1 MVGIYPNYQSAYAA
15 WKGAAQR
22 SVDNAMMRYF
32 IVHLHRLLAPNG
44 LAAGDTHIV
53 TSLPQ
58 KAEKKQRPR
67 LRLDAASRALFPRFM
82 MDWVWPRRLELIWTL
97 FLTVCLAGV
106 TGSYPAIIKKSFDLL
121 MGGHKGALPW
131 VLAAIVGITLARATL
146 LFLQAVASSR
156 VVLRLT
162 SDMQKVAFRHLINS
176 DFSRLSR
183 ETPGRLMSRLTNDI
197 GFIQVALT
205 AGLNSFLRDLFS
217 VIALVFAMLYL
228 DWAMTLIVLGVYPLA
243 AIPVAA
249 ISDGSAALQN
259 ARRAALAT

>member
-1 MVGIYPNYQSAYAA
+1 MS
-15 WKGAAQR
+15 
-22 SVDNAMMRYF
+22 
-32 IVHLHRLLAPNG
+32 
-44 LAAGDTHIV
+44 
-53 TSLPQ
+53 SLPQ

-67 LRLDAASRALFPRFM
+67 LRLDAASRALLHRFM

-162 SDMQKVAFRHLINS
+162 SDMQKAAFQASHQFGFLTPFARDAGTADVPPDERHWIYS
-176 DFSRLSR
+176 
-183 ETPGRLMSRLTNDI
+183 GRVDRRAEFVPARS
-197 GFIQVALT
+197 
-205 AGLNSFLRDLFS
+205 LFS
-217 VIALVFAMLYL
+217 NRTRRRDALPRLGDDTHRPRRISARCDSGRDHQRQAPPRCKTHAERPWRHDIAAV
-228 DWAMTLIVLGVYPLA
+228 
-243 AIPVAA
+243 
-249 ISDGSAALQN
+249 
-259 ARRAALAT
+259 